1 MKTRTAARRRGR
13 KTRRGRYFSAAFALV
28 ALAHTHT
35 HTHTH
40 SSSCAFMS
48 FLFGVIGPFLF
59 LQRGRKSS
67 LLPA

>member
-28 ALAHTHT
+28 ALAR
-35 HTHTH
+35 THTH

>member
-35 HTHTH
+35 HTV
-40 SSSCAFMS
+40 AVVP
-48 FLFGVIGPFLF
+48 L
-59 LQRGRKSS
+59 
-67 LLPA
+67 